1 MLFNFFEFCTY
12 SCQAEFEYSDS
23 AEEAAD
29 YYQLCPS
36 SDLSLHLQ
44 PAGHPS
50 NDHRRGHHP
59 QAVLSGE
66 SHQDL
71 GRGEAEP
78 TQTCQPCNF
87 ISLSPVLIDSRT
99 FIFEYNYIQKLLFKI
114 ILATTLLIGLCSNFS
129 LQLQK
134 NPKKLFIK
142 TVLFKI
148 INLIT

>member
-1 MLFNFFEFCTY
+1 MNTIQHITLIMLFNFFEFCTY

-23 AEEAAD
+23 AEETAD
-29 YYQLCPS
+29 YYQLCPP

-59 QAVLSGE
+59 QAVLGGE

-87 ISLSPVLIDSRT
+87 ISLSPVLINSRT
-99 FIFEYNYIQKLLFKI
+99 FMFEYIYTKSFIQNHFSYHIIDWIMFKFQFAI
-114 ILATTLLIGLCSNFS
+114 AKKT
-129 LQLQK
+129 QK
-134 NPKKLFIK
+134 NFL
-142 TVLFKI
+142 
-148 INLIT
+148 

>member
-1 MLFNFFEFCTY
+1 MNTIQHITLIMLFYFFEFCTY

-29 YYQLCPS
+29 YYQLCPP

-50 NDHRRGHHP
+50 NDHRGGHHP

-71 GRGEAEP
+71 GRREAEP
-78 TQTCQPCNF
+78 TQTCQPCKFHFF
-87 ISLSPVLIDSRT
+87 ISSID
-99 FIFEYNYIQKLLFKI
+99 
-114 ILATTLLIGLCSNFS
+114 
-129 LQLQK
+129 
-134 NPKKLFIK
+134 
-142 TVLFKI
+142 
-148 INLIT
+148 